1 MSYIINSP
9 KPAIFIHIPKTAG
22 ASVIKSLSKA
32 YKTSTVENSIT
43 QDNNF
48 HSTIHHAKEIVDVKD
63 YFVFSIV
70 RNPFDRAASW
80 YFFRQ
85 QVLQKGLKQ
94 LKKNSPK
101 PLRVVDDMHKVTQ
114 ELAVMN
120 SGFNN
125 WFDRYVNEPWDYTW
139 FSLSDNQSTWLSEDV
154 KTIIKFESINDI
166 KKLYLFENI
175 ELGYANKSKNNGN
188 YRDLFSNKTKKLAQ
202 KIYEEDLDM
211 FNYIF

>member
-32 YKTSTVENSIT
+32 YKTSTIENSIT

-48 HSTIHHAKEIVDVKD
+48 HSTIHHTKDIVDVKD

-94 LKKNSPK
+94 VIKIIFNPLILKS
-101 PLRVVDDMHKVTQ
+101 LDGIIHQEMHR
-114 ELAVMN
+114 LIL
-120 SGFNN
+120 F
-125 WFDRYVNEPWDYTW
+125 
-139 FSLSDNQSTWLSEDV
+139 
-154 KTIIKFESINDI
+154 IN
-166 KKLYLFENI
+166 
-175 ELGYANKSKNNGN
+175 
-188 YRDLFSNKTKKLAQ
+188 
-202 KIYEEDLDM
+202 
-211 FNYIF
+211 